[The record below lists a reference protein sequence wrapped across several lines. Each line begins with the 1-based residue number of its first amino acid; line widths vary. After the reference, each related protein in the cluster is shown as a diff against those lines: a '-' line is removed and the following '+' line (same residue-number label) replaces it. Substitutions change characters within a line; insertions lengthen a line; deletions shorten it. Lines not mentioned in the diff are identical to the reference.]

1 VSSLATV
8 TTPRGRSQNNLLYKR
23 TAADT
28 LLSVR
33 ETNKLRCGI
42 LGTGWILGKYA
53 EAIPL
58 IDDAVLVAVAS
69 RDPERARAAASQRKI
84 PRAHPN
90 YESLINDPEIDIIIN
105 GLHNGLHCE
114 WSVRALQAGKHVLCE
129 KPLACSSD
137 EVDKMF
143 AAAHANQRWLLE
155 GFMYRFHP
163 QMAEAKRRVTAGEIG
178 RVLYIRSHRAAKGRG
193 RENPRYWRDA
203 GGGALM
209 DIGCYCVNLSRF
221 FADAEPR
228 RVEAN
233 AHFDEQTG
241 VDLTLNGSLHF
252 ADGVT
257 AHFVCSMEAEPS
269 YAAEIIGTEGRLL
282 IPHPWSPPVW
292 PAELHLT
299 RQGKTEIIRIEASD
313 APPNILAPFAL
324 ELKHL
329 CQCVRENRAPK
340 FPAGS
345 DAEQD
350 SRGNMRVL
358 EALLESARATGPVAA
373 PK

>member
-1 VSSLATV
+1 M
-8 TTPRGRSQNNLLYKR
+8 
-23 TAADT
+23 
-28 LLSVR
+28 R
-33 ETNKLRCGI
+33 ETDKLRCGI
-42 LGTGWILGKYA
+42 LGTGWMLGKYA

-69 RDPERARAAASQRKI
+69 RDAARAQAAASQRHI
-84 PRAHPN
+84 PRAHPS
-90 YESLINDPEIDIIIN
+90 YESLIDDPQIDIVIN
-105 GLHNGLHCE
+105 ALHNGLHCE
-114 WSVRALQAGKHVLCE
+114 WTVRALQAGKHVLCE
-129 KPLACSSD
+129 KPLACSSA
-137 EVDKMF
+137 EVEEMF

-155 GFMYRFHP
+155 GFMFRFHP
-163 QMAEAKRRVTAGEIG
+163 QMAEAKRRVVAGEIG
-178 RVLYIRSHRAAKGRG
+178 RVLYIRSHRAAQGRG

-221 FADAEPR
+221 FADAEPQ

-241 VDLTLNGSLHF
+241 VDLTLSGSLQF
-252 ADGVT
+252 DGGVT
-257 AHFVCSMEAEPS
+257 AHFVCSLESEPS

-299 RQGKTEIIRIEASD
+299 RQGKTEIIRVKTPAV
-313 APPNILAPFAL
+313 PQHFLAPFAL

-329 CQCVRENRAPK
+329 CHCVREGHAPQ
-340 FPAGS
+340 FPPTV

-350 SRGNMRVL
+350 SRGNMRVM
-358 EALLESARATGPVAA
+358 EALLEAARQRH
-373 PK
+373 

>member
-1 VSSLATV
+1 M
-8 TTPRGRSQNNLLYKR
+8 
-23 TAADT
+23 
-28 LLSVR
+28 R
-33 ETNKLRCGI
+33 ETDKLRCGI
-42 LGTGWILGKYA
+42 LGTGWMLGKYA

-69 RDPERARAAASQRKI
+69 RDAARAQAAASQRHI
-84 PRAHPN
+84 PRAHPS
-90 YESLINDPEIDIIIN
+90 YESLIDDPQIDIVIN
-105 GLHNGLHCE
+105 ALHNGLHCE
-114 WSVRALQAGKHVLCE
+114 WTVRALQAGKHVLCE
-129 KPLACSSD
+129 KPLACSSA
-137 EVDKMF
+137 EVEEMF

-155 GFMYRFHP
+155 GFMFRFHP
-163 QMAEAKRRVTAGEIG
+163 QMAEAKRRVVAGEIG
-178 RVLYIRSHRAAKGRG
+178 RVLYIRSHRAAQGRG

-221 FADAEPR
+221 FADAEPQ

-241 VDLTLNGSLHF
+241 VDLTLSGSLQF
-252 ADGVT
+252 DGGVT
-257 AHFVCSMEAEPS
+257 AHFVCSLEAEPS

-299 RQGKTEIIRIEASD
+299 RQGKTEIIRVKTPAV
-313 APPNILAPFAL
+313 PQHFLAPFAL

-329 CQCVRENRAPK
+329 CHCVREGHAPQ
-340 FPAGS
+340 FPPTV

-350 SRGNMRVL
+350 SRGNMRVM
-358 EALLESARATGPVAA
+358 EALLEAARQRH
-373 PK
+373 